1 MRPEAAKPNVA
12 GCPILGG
19 DTTDTLVLLAFSS
32 GVSPQLN
39 NACTA
44 THHCCGVLFDVYVH
58 VCAVYAQNCAWQ
70 LPCLARF
77 ASLF

>member
-32 GVSPQLN
+32 VVSPQLN

-44 THHCCGVLFDVYVH
+44 TLFDVYVH